1 MNIFGV
7 ITMLGGLAMFLYGME
22 LMGDGLKKSSGEA
35 LRVILQKLT
44 RNTFTGL
51 LTGMLVTAIIQASSA
66 TIVLSV
72 GLMAAGYLTFKQTVS
87 IVMGAN
93 IGTTITAQ
101 IIRLMDIDSNGNVIL
116 EILKPSTLAP
126 IALIIGIILIMFIKK
141 GGAKGTGEIFMGF
154 GVLFSGLMTM
164 TSAVSPLAESE
175 TFINFLL
182 RFSEMP
188 VLEIIVGM
196 VVTVIVQSSSAVVG
210 MLQALSSTGAMTFTL
225 VYPLIMGINIGTCIV
240 TAFLC
245 SLGSSRDA
253 RRTGVTH
260 ILFNVIG
267 TVLFMI
273 AMTIIQKTG
282 VLDAL
287 WSKPV
292 DSGDIAN
299 FQTLFN
305 VVTAIVLFPFVN
317 QLMKLSMI
325 LVRTDEEEE
334 VKASELAMLDEKLL
348 VSPGLALVEAAEA
361 VSRMGNLALENIDQ
375 SLAQFRAYDPSV
387 TKAINS
393 REDRID
399 AFADRADNYLISLS
413 RELDSDTEDSQM
425 NLLMQTVPAFE
436 RIGDYAINL
445 DELAASLAGQK
456 LNLSEPALKEL
467 DIIGEAVE
475 EIVRLTVESFINSDN
490 AAARKIE
497 PLEEVIDDLV
507 LIMRDN
513 HTERLRLGVCTINGG
528 LVFLEILTNL
538 ERAADHCSNI
548 ALLMLAREDKRIRS
562 GHHAYIQALHAD
574 GGDEYKA
581 ELKARREQYLS
592 RVSKY

>member
-101 IIRLMDIDSNGNVIL
+101 IIRLMDIDSNGNVML

-210 MLQALSSTGAMTFTL
+210 MLQALSSTGAMTFRL

-253 RRTGVTH
+253 KRTGVTH
-260 ILFNVIG
+260 IIFNVIG

-273 AMTIIQKTG
+273 GMTVVQKTG
-282 VLDAL
+282 ALDAL
-287 WSKPV
+287 WNKPV

-317 QLMKLSMI
+317 QLMKLSML
-325 LVRTDEEEE
+325 LVRTDAEEE
-334 VKASELAMLDEKLL
+334 VKAEELAMLDEKLL
-348 VSPGLALVEAAEA
+348 VSPGLALVEAQSAI
-361 VSRMGNLALENIDQ
+361 SRMGNLALDNVEL
-375 SLAQFRAYDPSV
+375 SLAQFRAYAPAN
-387 TKAINS
+387 TKAIES

-399 AFADRADNYLISLS
+399 AFADRADKYLISLS
-413 RELDSDTEDSQM
+413 RELDSDSEDSQM

-445 DELAASLAGQK
+445 DELAAQLAGQK
-456 LNLSEPALKEL
+456 LSLSEPALKEL

-528 LVFLEILTNL
+528 LVFLEVLTNL

-548 ALLMLAREDKRIRS
+548 ALLMLAREDQRIRN

-574 GGDEYKA
+574 GGEEYKA
-581 ELKARREQYLS
+581 ELKARSEQYLS
-592 RVSKY
+592 RVSKQ